1 MSSYRRKEKEA
12 AIQEAFPSVLL
23 YWTAKKINTNNMGLL
38 RQAGDDIGP
47 VEYVKG
53 TWELLAVRLG

>member
-1 MSSYRRKEKEA
+1 M
-12 AIQEAFPSVLL
+12 LL
-23 YWTAKKINTNNMGLL
+23 YWTAKKININNMGLL